1 MKRLIVWSWTNDPSQ
16 IPIKN
21 LIDAGEV
28 EVAAWFTFK
37 GKKERRVKNF
47 SYIPQLML
55 KALAEKEVDKTVHL
69 NIPPEELAVEFQH
82 FQDIYSRVN
91 YSKGQD
97 YFDHLNL
104 FHLYYQYFTKI
115 LKDGKVDTVIYF
127 TAPHAGADFLLYC
140 AAQRLGIEVL
150 LTLQSPI
157 PNRFFCVRDIKD
169 FGTFDTTPETGEPIE
184 LTIPKTYKKKHF
196 YMSKVP
202 NKRGWLL
209 SRFFRDIWWSF
220 GMGRQPINFGGVIQK
235 QGGRIRYTSLFKKNA
250 ETSVNFERKYV
261 YFPLQLQPEL
271 TTSVLGNEF
280 SDQLL
285 ALERLSAIIPDDWH
299 IYAKENPKQGFQQRD
314 TFFFERFK
322 RIPNCHYLSTSIDT
336 YELLENCQFV
346 ASITGTACWESV
358 SGGKP
363 ALIFGNV
370 WFKKLPGVIS
380 WRPDLALSEI
390 TDTPINHE
398 ELEKAYSDTMS
409 KTSSGLVDI
418 AYKTIY
424 PEYTEKENGELIT
437 SFLRKAMKLD

>member
-235 QGGRIRYTSLFKKNA
+235 QGGRI
-250 ETSVNFERKYV
+250 
-261 YFPLQLQPEL
+261 
-271 TTSVLGNEF
+271 
-280 SDQLL
+280 
-285 ALERLSAIIPDDWH
+285 
-299 IYAKENPKQGFQQRD
+299 
-314 TFFFERFK
+314 
-322 RIPNCHYLSTSIDT
+322 
-336 YELLENCQFV
+336 
-346 ASITGTACWESV
+346 
-358 SGGKP
+358 
-363 ALIFGNV
+363 
-370 WFKKLPGVIS
+370 
-380 WRPDLALSEI
+380 
-390 TDTPINHE
+390 
-398 ELEKAYSDTMS
+398 
-409 KTSSGLVDI
+409 
-418 AYKTIY
+418 
-424 PEYTEKENGELIT
+424 
-437 SFLRKAMKLD
+437 